1 MKKWTRIL
9 AALLSLLMMLS
20 LAACGSSVDSVVKNL
35 LGKDADAI
43 RQKDFQS
50 PEEFYRAVEMR
61 RMQEA
66 LGLTTGAAN
75 LDTFSADKL
84 FLQNDLIVKL
94 DLGVLDKGVQDLL
107 RDSAGMDLSWAK
119 SVGLSMTTGKQDYL
133 NAMNL
138 SVRVNDTD
146 VVQGKVVI
154 DNAGGNIYASVPELS
169 EKAFSVNMND
179 TLRNLIGYRVD
190 ASGLTSAMAGSLPSP
205 TQILGLVEQYYQIA
219 LDNLSKIS
227 LSEGSVTANGV
238 ECPCTVANVTIDGAE
253 MLNVAKAGL
262 TQLMNDEQ
270 VKEIAYQIA
279 RLGGESVSSIE
290 FSKEYTSDLQEMLDE
305 LRETDP
311 SNIPVSARM
320 SVYIDAKGEILGRR
334 IEILN
339 NGERVALISFLTAR
353 NGDNL
358 GVELEIGRY
367 SANSYYD
374 MSSETTIRLIGG
386 GKYSASGKLSGDF
399 QLSYS
404 SKSRYGDTRSENA
417 APIGTIHMDGTLGR
431 DGFVGEMV
439 LTPSEETFQAI
450 TEELYGAPEE
460 VTRLIRSL
468 SLAIVNKSSGD
479 KADLSLVLRT
489 NGKDLLSLAFTEA
502 PIKPFEITL
511 PTDAVDL
518 DTWTDSLG
526 IASLNTILNKLAE
539 AGIPNSILNMVGRR

>member
-190 ASGLTSAMAGSLPSP
+190 ASGLCPLPPRSWAWWSSTIRSPLTISPRSPSP
-205 TQILGLVEQYYQIA
+205 RAASPPTA
-219 LDNLSKIS
+219 LS
-227 LSEGSVTANGV
+227 A
-238 ECPCTVANVTIDGAE
+238 P
-253 MLNVAKAGL
+253 
-262 TQLMNDEQ
+262 
-270 VKEIAYQIA
+270 A
-279 RLGGESVSSIE
+279 RWP
-290 FSKEYTSDLQEMLDE
+290 TS
-305 LRETDP
+305 P
-311 SNIPVSARM
+311 S
-320 SVYIDAKGEILGRR
+320 
-334 IEILN
+334 
-339 NGERVALISFLTAR
+339 
-353 NGDNL
+353 
-358 GVELEIGRY
+358 
-367 SANSYYD
+367 
-374 MSSETTIRLIGG
+374 
-386 GKYSASGKLSGDF
+386 
-399 QLSYS
+399 
-404 SKSRYGDTRSENA
+404 
-417 APIGTIHMDGTLGR
+417 
-431 DGFVGEMV
+431 
-439 LTPSEETFQAI
+439 
-450 TEELYGAPEE
+450 TEP
-460 VTRLIRSL
+460 RC
-468 SLAIVNKSSGD
+468 
-479 KADLSLVLRT
+479 
-489 NGKDLLSLAFTEA
+489 
-502 PIKPFEITL
+502 
-511 PTDAVDL
+511 
-518 DTWTDSLG
+518 
-526 IASLNTILNKLAE
+526 
-539 AGIPNSILNMVGRR
+539 